1 MPAFAGMTR
10 VNLRIK
16 VFRTFMDAI
25 LNPEQEELLKRT
37 RDTLGQLRDLLGD
50 TAASKEDRTAL
61 AESIR
66 QLDDLFLLVVAG
78 EFNSGKSA
86 FVNAFLG
93 QELQPEGVTPT
104 TSQIYLLKYG
114 EVTNL
119 VPGDKGIWVQ
129 TAPIEMLKKISIV
142 DTPGTN
148 AILREHE
155 ALTAEFIPRSDL
167 VLFITSADRPFS
179 ESERTFLTQ
188 IRDWGKKIVLLVN
201 KVDILTRDGEQNQ
214 VLEFVRDSAKN
225 LVGEI
230 SAVFPISAK
239 QAQQA
244 KAGQPQL
251 WGKSGFEPLEQF
263 IHDTLDDDGRFRLK
277 LLNPLGVGLKL
288 VRKQLSHSETDLTSL
303 QDDRQ
308 LLDDIER
315 QMLYYDEDMQRNFKA
330 RLSEIDNILYA
341 MEKRGDEFFDEMI
354 RFSRVTDLMRSRALE
369 KAFETKVVA
378 DTPKQIENR
387 VSELV
392 DWMVEQDLRQWTAV
406 AEHMAQR
413 KEAHDNR
420 VVGQSGPKEGT
431 LAYDRARL
439 VSSIGAATQRAVET
453 YDKDKEAAELAE
465 VARSAVV
472 GTGLAGA
479 AGAAGLGLALTGG
492 LHLVFLDVTGIVA
505 GIAFAT
511 LGALILPAR
520 RRKAKREL
528 EEKLAALR
536 QKLVGSLTEQFT
548 REMGRGAQRIE
559 DTIAP
564 FARFVRAESDK
575 ISAQRDELVEL
586 EAHISGLQAQLKL
599 KAIAEESGE

>member
-1 MPAFAGMTR
+1 
-10 VNLRIK
+10 
-16 VFRTFMDAI
+16 MDAI
-25 LNPEQEELLKRT
+25 LNTEQEELLKRT

-61 AESIR
+61 ADSIR

-86 FVNAFLG
+86 FINAFLG
-93 QELQPEGVTPT
+93 QELQTEGVTPT
-104 TSQIYLLKYG
+104 TSQIFLLKYG
-114 EVTNL
+114 EVTNQ
-119 VPGDKGIWVQ
+119 VPGDKGVWVQ

-167 VLFITSADRPFS
+167 VLFITSTDRPFS
-179 ESERTFLTQ
+179 ESERTFLAQ

-201 KVDILTRDGEQNQ
+201 KTDILTKEGERNQ
-214 VLEFVRDSAKN
+214 VIEFVKESAKN

-251 WGKSGFEPLEQF
+251 WQQSGFEPLEQF

-288 VRKQLSHSETDLTSL
+288 VRKQLSHSETDLASL
-303 QDDRQ
+303 EDDRQ

-330 RLSEIDNILYA
+330 RLSEIDNVLYE
-341 MEKRGDEFFDEMI
+341 MEKRGNDFFDETMRLGRI
-354 RFSRVTDLMRSRALE
+354 PDLMRARQME
-369 KAFETKVVA
+369 KAFEQEVVGE
-378 DTPKQIENR
+378 TPRDIESR
-387 VSELV
+387 VSELI
-392 DWMVEQDLRQWTAV
+392 DWMVEQDLRQWTAI
-406 AEHMAQR
+406 ADHMAQR

-420 VVGQSGPKEGT
+420 VVGQAGPKEGT
-431 LAYDRARL
+431 LAYDRQRL
-439 VSSIGAATQRAVET
+439 IDSIGAATRRAVET
-453 YDKDKEAAELAE
+453 YDKEKEAMEMASA
-465 VARSAVV
+465 ARTAVV
-472 GTGLAGA
+472 NTGLAGV
-479 AGAAGLGLALTGG
+479 GVGLGVLITVVAHTA
-492 LHLVFLDVTGIVA
+492 FFDYTGIFA
-505 GIAFAT
+505 GIAAAA
-511 LGALILPAR
+511 LGLLVLPAR
-520 RRKAKREL
+520 KRKAKAEFA
-528 EEKLAALR
+528 EKLAELR
-536 QKLVGSLTEQFT
+536 QKLVSSLTEQFT
-548 REMGRGAQRIE
+548 REMRRGAQRIE

-564 FARFVRAESDK
+564 FARFVRAENDK

-599 KAIAEESGE
+599 KAIAEESEQ

>member
-1 MPAFAGMTR
+1 
-10 VNLRIK
+10 
-16 VFRTFMDAI
+16 MDAI
-25 LNPEQEELLKRT
+25 LNTEQEELLKRT
-37 RDTLGQLRDLLGD
+37 RDTLGQLRDLMAD
-50 TAASKEDRTAL
+50 TAASPEDRTAL
-61 AESIR
+61 ADSIR

-78 EFNSGKSA
+78 EFNAGKSA
-86 FVNAFLG
+86 FINAFLG

-114 EVTNL
+114 ELTNQ

-129 TAPIEMLKKISIV
+129 TAPIEMLQKISIV

-167 VLFITSADRPFS
+167 VLFITSTDRPFS
-179 ESERTFLTQ
+179 ESERSFLAQ

-201 KVDILTRDGEQNQ
+201 KTDLLAEENERNQ
-214 VLEFVRDSAKN
+214 VIEFVKESAKN

-239 QAQQA
+239 LAQQA
-244 KAGQPQL
+244 KTGQPQL
-251 WGKSGFEPLEQF
+251 WAESGFEPLEQF

-288 VRKQLSHSETDLTSL
+288 VRKQLTHSETDLASL

-341 MEKRGDEFFDEMI
+341 MEKRGDDFFEEMI
-354 RFSRVTDLMRSRALE
+354 RFSRVTDLMRSRSLE

-431 LAYDRARL
+431 LAYDRQRL
-439 VSSIGAATQRAVET
+439 VTSIGAATQRAVET

-528 EEKLAALR
+528 EEKLATLR

-548 REMGRGAQRIE
+548 REMSRGAQRIE

-564 FARFVRAESDK
+564 FARFVRAENDK

-599 KAIAEESGE
+599 NAIAEENA

>member
-1 MPAFAGMTR
+1 
-10 VNLRIK
+10 
-16 VFRTFMDAI
+16 MDAI
-25 LNPEQEELLKRT
+25 LNTEQEELLKRT
-37 RDTLGQLRDLLGD
+37 RDTLGRLRDLLGD
-50 TAASKEDRTAL
+50 TAASKENRTAL
-61 AESIR
+61 ADSIR

-86 FVNAFLG
+86 FINAFLG
-93 QELQPEGVTPT
+93 QELQTEGVTPT
-104 TSQIYLLKYG
+104 TSQIFLLKYG
-114 EVTNL
+114 EVTNQ
-119 VPGDKGIWVQ
+119 VPGDKGVWVQ

-179 ESERTFLTQ
+179 ESERTFLAQ

-201 KVDILTRDGEQNQ
+201 KTDILSKEGERNQ
-214 VLEFVRDSAKN
+214 VIEFVKESAKN

-251 WGKSGFEPLEQF
+251 WQQSGFEPLEQF

-288 VRKQLSHSETDLTSL
+288 VRKQLSYSESDLASL
-303 QDDRQ
+303 EEDRQ

-330 RLSEIDNILYA
+330 RLSEIDNVLYE
-341 MEKRGDEFFDEMI
+341 MEKRGNDFFDETMRLGRI
-354 RFSRVTDLMRSRALE
+354 PDLMRARQME
-369 KAFETKVVA
+369 KAFEQEVVGQ
-378 DTPKQIENR
+378 TPRDIESR
-387 VSELV
+387 VSELI
-392 DWMVEQDLRQWTAV
+392 DWMVEQDLRQWTAI
-406 AEHMAQR
+406 ADHMAQR

-420 VVGQSGPKEGT
+420 VVGQAGPKEGT
-431 LAYDRARL
+431 LAYDRQRL
-439 VSSIGAATQRAVET
+439 IDSIGAATRRAVET
-453 YDKDKEAAELAE
+453 YDKEKEAMEMASA
-465 VARSAVV
+465 ARTAVV
-472 GTGLAGA
+472 NTGLAGV
-479 AGAAGLGLALTGG
+479 GVGLGVLITVVAHTA
-492 LHLVFLDVTGIVA
+492 FFDYTGIFA
-505 GIAFAT
+505 GIAAAA
-511 LGALILPAR
+511 LGLLVLPAR
-520 RRKAKREL
+520 KRKAKAEFA
-528 EEKLAALR
+528 EKLADLR
-536 QKLVGSLTEQFT
+536 QKLVSSLTEQFT
-548 REMGRGAQRIE
+548 REMRRGAQRIE

-564 FARFVRAESDK
+564 FARFVRAENDK

-599 KAIAEESGE
+599 KAIAEESEQ

>member
-1 MPAFAGMTR
+1 
-10 VNLRIK
+10 
-16 VFRTFMDAI
+16 MDAI
-25 LNPEQEELLKRT
+25 LNQEQEELLKRT

-50 TAASKEDRTAL
+50 TATAKEDRTAL
-61 AESIR
+61 ADSIR

-86 FVNAFLG
+86 FINAFLG
-93 QELQPEGVTPT
+93 QTLQTEGVTPT

-114 EVTNL
+114 ELTNL

-129 TAPIEMLKKISIV
+129 TAPIEMLRKISIV

-179 ESERTFLTQ
+179 ESERTFLAQ
-188 IRDWGKKIVLLVN
+188 IRDWGKKIVLLIN
-201 KVDILTRDGEQNQ
+201 KADILSSEAERNQ
-214 VLEFVRDSAKN
+214 VIEFVKESAKN

-239 QAQQA
+239 LAQQA

-251 WGKSGFEPLEQF
+251 WSGSGFEPLEKF

-288 VRKQLSHSETDLTSL
+288 VRKQLTSSEADLASL

-308 LLDDIER
+308 LLNDIER
-315 QMLYYDEDMQRNFKA
+315 QMIYYDEDMQRNFKA

-341 MEKRGDEFFDEMI
+341 MEKRGNDFFDETMRLGRI
-354 RFSRVTDLMRSRALE
+354 PDLLRARQME
-369 KAFETKVVA
+369 KAFELEVVGE
-378 DTPKQIENR
+378 TPREIESR
-387 VSELV
+387 VSELI
-392 DWMVEQDLRQWTAV
+392 DWMVEQDLRQWTAI

-413 KEAHDNR
+413 KEAHNNR
-420 VVGQSGPKEGT
+420 VVGQAGPKEGT
-431 LAYDRARL
+431 LAYDRQRL
-439 VSSIGAATQRAVET
+439 IDSIGAATRRAVET
-453 YDKDKEAAELAE
+453 YDKEKEAAEMAAA
-465 VARSAVV
+465 ARTAVV
-472 GTGLAGA
+472 NTGLAGV
-479 AGAAGLGLALTGG
+479 GVGLGVLITVVAQGA
-492 LHLVFLDVTGIVA
+492 FFDFTGIFA
-505 GIAFAT
+505 GIAAAA
-511 LGALILPAR
+511 LGLLVLPAR
-520 RRKAKREL
+520 KRRAKAEFAQ
-528 EEKLAALR
+528 KLAELR
-536 QKLVGSLTEQFT
+536 QKLVSSLTDQFS
-548 REMGRGAQRIE
+548 REMRRGAQRIE

-564 FARFVRAESDK
+564 FARFVRAENDK

-586 EAHISGLQAQLKL
+586 EAHISGLQAQLRL
-599 KAIAEESGE
+599 EEIAEASGR

>member
-1 MPAFAGMTR
+1 
-10 VNLRIK
+10 
-16 VFRTFMDAI
+16 
-25 LNPEQEELLKRT
+25 
-37 RDTLGQLRDLLGD
+37 
-50 TAASKEDRTAL
+50 
-61 AESIR
+61 
-66 QLDDLFLLVVAG
+66 
-78 EFNSGKSA
+78 
-86 FVNAFLG
+86 
-93 QELQPEGVTPT
+93 
-104 TSQIYLLKYG
+104 
-114 EVTNL
+114 
-119 VPGDKGIWVQ
+119 
-129 TAPIEMLKKISIV
+129 
-142 DTPGTN
+142 
-148 AILREHE
+148 
-155 ALTAEFIPRSDL
+155 
-167 VLFITSADRPFS
+167 
-179 ESERTFLTQ
+179 
-188 IRDWGKKIVLLVN
+188 
-201 KVDILTRDGEQNQ
+201 

-251 WGKSGFEPLEQF
+251 WTQSGFEPLERF

-288 VRKQLSHSETDLTSL
+288 VRKQLNHSETDLASL

-341 MEKRGDEFFDEMI
+341 MEKRGDDFFEEMI

-453 YDKDKEAAELAE
+453 YDKDREAAELAE
-465 VARSAVV
+465 VARSAVI

-479 AGAAGLGLALTGG
+479 AGAAGLGLAITGG

-548 REMGRGAQRIE
+548 REMSRGAQRIE

-564 FARFVRAESDK
+564 FARFVRAENDK

-599 KAIAEESGE
+599 KAIAEESGNQ

>member
-1 MPAFAGMTR
+1 
-10 VNLRIK
+10 
-16 VFRTFMDAI
+16 MDAI
-25 LNPEQEELLKRT
+25 LNTEQEELLKRT
-37 RDTLGQLRDLLGD
+37 RDTLGRLRDLLGD
-50 TAASKEDRTAL
+50 TAASKENRTAL
-61 AESIR
+61 ADSIR

-86 FVNAFLG
+86 FINAFLG
-93 QELQPEGVTPT
+93 QELQTEGVTPT
-104 TSQIYLLKYG
+104 TSQIFLLKYG
-114 EVTNL
+114 EVTNQ
-119 VPGDKGIWVQ
+119 VPGDKGVWVQ

-179 ESERTFLTQ
+179 ESERTFLAQ

-201 KVDILTRDGEQNQ
+201 KTDILSKEGERNQ
-214 VLEFVRDSAKN
+214 VIEFVKESAKN

-251 WGKSGFEPLEQF
+251 WQQSGFEPLEQF

-288 VRKQLSHSETDLTSL
+288 VRKQLSYSETDLASL
-303 QDDRQ
+303 EEDRQ

-330 RLSEIDNILYA
+330 RLSEIDNVLYE
-341 MEKRGDEFFDEMI
+341 MEKRGNDFFDETMRLGRI
-354 RFSRVTDLMRSRALE
+354 PDLMRARQME
-369 KAFETKVVA
+369 KAFEQEVVGQ
-378 DTPKQIENR
+378 TPRDIESR
-387 VSELV
+387 VSELI
-392 DWMVEQDLRQWTAV
+392 DWMVEQDLRQWTAI
-406 AEHMAQR
+406 ADHMAQR

-420 VVGQSGPKEGT
+420 VVGQAGPKEGT
-431 LAYDRARL
+431 LAYDRQRL
-439 VSSIGAATQRAVET
+439 IDSIGAATRRAVET
-453 YDKDKEAAELAE
+453 YDKEKEATEMASA
-465 VARSAVV
+465 ARTAVV
-472 GTGLAGA
+472 NTGLAGV
-479 AGAAGLGLALTGG
+479 GVGLGVLITVVAHTA
-492 LHLVFLDVTGIVA
+492 FFDYTGIFA
-505 GIAFAT
+505 GIAAAA
-511 LGALILPAR
+511 LGLLVLPAR
-520 RRKAKREL
+520 KRKAKAEFA
-528 EEKLAALR
+528 EKLADLR
-536 QKLVGSLTEQFT
+536 QKLVSSLTEQFT
-548 REMGRGAQRIE
+548 REMRRGAQRIE

-564 FARFVRAESDK
+564 FARFVRAENDK

-599 KAIAEESGE
+599 KAIAEESEQ